1 MDESTF
7 TQLGTRHTLAGERP
21 FGLTLSDRLH
31 HLHVIG
37 QTGTGKTT
45 FLKHLAIDDMHRG
58 YGLAFIDPH
67 GDAAVELLDHVPPE
81 RMRHVVYL
89 NPSNRSHS
97 FGLNL
102 LQSVPPH
109 ERDRVTQNVVGT
121 FRYQWTDSWGA
132 RMEWIFKNT
141 VRALLDYPT
150 RSGSTLLGVP
160 RMYSDPSYRASV
172 VSHIKNPE
180 ALSFWKS
187 HFSSWNDRQ
196 RSEYTAPVIN
206 KVSQFL
212 LSDVLRNTLGQSFST
227 IDLPYIMD
235 NRRILIVNLD
245 KGQLGADDANL
256 LGSLLVTAMQLAAL
270 KRSAVPIER
279 RVPFFCYLDEFH
291 SFTTRAFTSILSES
305 RKYKFGLIAAHQ
317 YLEQMHDDVRAAIFG
332 NVGTT
337 VAFRVGG
344 DDAAD
349 LSRHLGLPPISLE
362 ELSRGEVAVKLTSD
376 GTTISF
382 FGNASQPAESSYH
395 GRGHKL
401 ISYSIARYT
410 KPTREVEERI
420 ARWLSPRSS
429 HA

>member
-89 NPSNRSHS
+89 NPS
-97 FGLNL
+97 
-102 LQSVPPH
+102 
-109 ERDRVTQNVVGT
+109 
-121 FRYQWTDSWGA
+121 
-132 RMEWIFKNT
+132 
-141 VRALLDYPT
+141 
-150 RSGSTLLGVP
+150 
-160 RMYSDPSYRASV
+160 
-172 VSHIKNPE
+172 
-180 ALSFWKS
+180 
-187 HFSSWNDRQ
+187 
-196 RSEYTAPVIN
+196 
-206 KVSQFL
+206 
-212 LSDVLRNTLGQSFST
+212 
-227 IDLPYIMD
+227 
-235 NRRILIVNLD
+235 
-245 KGQLGADDANL
+245 
-256 LGSLLVTAMQLAAL
+256 
-270 KRSAVPIER
+270 KRSAIPIER

-317 YLEQMHDDVRAAIFG
+317 YIDQMHADVRAAIFG

-349 LSRHLGLPPISLE
+349 LSRHLGLAVQVRADYVSVRPLSLGGVI
-362 ELSRGEVAVKLTSD
+362 L
-376 GTTISF
+376 
-382 FGNASQPAESSYH
+382 
-395 GRGHKL
+395 
-401 ISYSIARYT
+401 
-410 KPTREVEERI
+410 
-420 ARWLSPRSS
+420 WLLQALN
-429 HA
+429 HHLCA